1 MNSEITF
8 EQLGLNQPTLKAIK
22 KKGFETP
29 SEIQAKII
37 PLVLENKHDI
47 IGVSQT
53 GSGKT
58 ASFGLPLIQLIKPG
72 NKTPKVI
79 ILTPTRELAIQVT
92 KDLESYADLN
102 SIANSK
108 LKEEEKLRFLTIY
121 GGTAMKYQVEKLDKG
136 VDIVVGTPGRV
147 LDLIGKGILNLDRVE
162 NFILDE
168 ADEMLNMGFIDD
180 IEDIFSYT
188 PKNKKVLLFSATMP
202 DKVKTMS
209 KRYMKNQVI
218 VEVKSKIESKLKIE
232 QNYIMLDLSDKF
244 PTLCKIIDME
254 ESFYGIV
261 FCMTRDSVNE
271 VTSRLKKAGYNTDC
285 IHGDVPQNK
294 RERILADF
302 KESKIN
308 ILVATDVAARGIDIN
323 DLTHVINYSLPKEVE
338 SYTHRIGRTGRAGK
352 EGHAISLVTPA
363 QKFMIYDIQEQTN
376 TLINIMDIPTDKDV
390 FNSKVSNIKK
400 DVDSIISSNAH
411 FEYNDLAK
419 DLIKE
424 HGPEK
429 ALNALLLKLNR
440 NKKNKANVT
449 RVRLFVAKGKSAGFN
464 KTKLLEFLE
473 EKVGFKINAESI
485 KINGGFSFINV
496 VEEQVEDIIKA
507 FSNGDER
514 SLVERD
520 KINKK

>member
-8 EQLGLNQPTLKAIK
+8 EKLGLNPTLLKAVK
-22 KKGFETP
+22 RKGFQIP

-37 PLVLENKHDI
+37 PLMLENKHDI

-72 NKTPKVI
+72 NKTPKVL
-79 ILTPTRELAIQVT
+79 ILAPTRELAIQVT
-92 KDLESYADLN
+92 KDLESYTD
-102 SIANSK
+102 
-108 LKEEEKLRFLTIY
+108 EKSVSQTQKTHNILTVY
-121 GGTAMKYQVEKLDKG
+121 GGTAMKYQVDKLDKG

-147 LDLIGKGILNLDRVE
+147 LDLIDKGILNLDNIE

-209 KRYMKNQVI
+209 KRYMNNQVI
-218 VEVKSKIESKLKIE
+218 VEVKSKLETKSKIE
-232 QNYIMLDLSDKF
+232 QEYIMLDLSDKF
-244 PTLCKIIDME
+244 PTLCKLIDME

-271 VTSRLKKAGYNTDC
+271 VTQRLKKAGFNTDA
-285 IHGDVPQNK
+285 IHGDIQQNK
-294 RERILADF
+294 REKILEQF
-302 KESKIN
+302 KEKKIN

-323 DLTHVINYSLPKEVE
+323 NLTHVINYSLPKEVE
-338 SYTHRIGRTGRAGK
+338 SYVHRIGRTGRAGK
-352 EGHAISLVTPA
+352 SGHAISLVTPA
-363 QKFMIYDIQEQTN
+363 QKFMIFDIQEQTEQR
-376 TLINIMDIPTDKDV
+376 IYEMDMPTDKDV
-390 FNSKVSNIKK
+390 FNSKVKNIKT
-400 DVDSIISSNAH
+400 DVETILNSNPQ
-411 FEYNDLAK
+411 FEYNDLAQ
-419 DLIKE
+419 DLIKI

-440 NKKNKANVT
+440 NKKNNSNVERT
-449 RVRLFVAKGKSAGFN
+449 RLFVAKGKVDKFDKS
-464 KTKLLEFLE
+464 KLIEFLE
-473 EKVGFKINAESI
+473 SKVGFKINAESI
-485 KINGGFSFINV
+485 KINGNYSFINIETSQA
-496 VEEQVEDIIKA
+496 EEIVKA
-507 FSNGDER
+507 FTNGDER
-514 SLVERD
+514 PLVEISA
-520 KINKK
+520 K

>member
-1 MNSEITF
+1 MNSNITF
-8 EQLGLNQPTLKAIK
+8 DKLGLNEAILKAIK

-37 PLVLENKHDI
+37 PLMLENKHDI

-72 NKTPKVI
+72 NQTPKVI

-108 LKEEEKLRFLTIY
+108 LDSNQKLKFLTVY

-147 LDLIGKGILNLDRVE
+147 LDLIDKRILDLSKVE

-180 IEDIFSYT
+180 IEDILEST
-188 PKNKKVLLFSATMP
+188 PNNKKVLLFSATMP
-202 DKVKTMS
+202 DKVKHLS
-209 KRYMKNQVI
+209 KRYMKNQTI
-218 VEVKSKIESKLKIE
+218 VEVKTKIESKQKID
-232 QNYIMLDLSDKF
+232 QKYISLDISDKF

-261 FCMTRDSVNE
+261 FCMTKDSVNE
-271 VTSRLKKAGYNTDC
+271 VTQRLKKAGYLADC
-285 IHGDVPQNK
+285 IHGDVQQNK

-302 KESKIN
+302 KDSKIT

-323 DLTHVINYSLPKEVE
+323 DLTHVINFSLPKEVE

-352 EGHAISLVTPA
+352 SGHAISLVTPA

-376 TLINIMDIPTDKDV
+376 TLINIMDIPSDKDV
-390 FNSKVSNIKK
+390 FNSKISNIKK
-400 DVDSIISSNAH
+400 DVNNIIESNPH
-411 FEYNDLAK
+411 YEYNDLAQE
-419 DLIKE
+419 LIKT

-449 RVRLFVAKGKSAGFN
+449 RVRLFVAKGKKDNFD
-464 KTKLLEFLE
+464 KTKLLTFLE

-496 VEEQVEDIIKA
+496 IEEQVEDIIKA

-520 KINKK
+520 KLNKK

>member
-8 EQLGLNQPTLKAIK
+8 KQLGLNQTILKAVK
-22 KKGFETP
+22 RKGFETP

-37 PLVLENKHDI
+37 PLMLENKHDI

-72 NKTPKVI
+72 NKNPKVL

-92 KDLESYADLN
+92 KDLESYTD
-102 SIANSK
+102 
-108 LKEEEKLRFLTIY
+108 EKSNTQTQQTHKILTVY
-121 GGTAMKYQVEKLDKG
+121 GGTAMKYQVNKLDQG

-147 LDLIGKGILNLDRVE
+147 LDLIDKRILNLDKVE

-202 DKVKTMS
+202 DKVKHMS
-209 KRYMKNQVI
+209 KKYMNNQII
-218 VEVKSKIESKLKIE
+218 VEVESKIESKLKIKQE
-232 QNYIMLDLSDKF
+232 YIVLNLSDKF

-285 IHGDVPQNK
+285 IHGEVPQNK
-294 RERILADF
+294 RERILNEF

-338 SYTHRIGRTGRAGK
+338 SYVHRIGRTGRAGK
-352 EGHAISLVTPA
+352 SGHAISLVTPA
-363 QKFMIYDIQEQTN
+363 QKFMIFDIQEQTEQK
-376 TLINIMDIPTDKDV
+376 IYEMDIPTDKDV
-390 FNSKVSNIKK
+390 FNSKVKNIKTDIDK
-400 DVDSIISSNAH
+400 ILSTNPH
-411 FEYNDLAK
+411 FEYNDLAQ
-419 DLIKE
+419 DLIKT

-440 NKKNKANVT
+440 NKKNNSNVERT
-449 RVRLFVAKGKSAGFN
+449 RLFVAKGKVDKFDKS
-464 KTKLLEFLE
+464 KLLEFLE
-473 EKVGFKINAESI
+473 KKVGFKINAESI
-485 KINGGFSFINV
+485 KINGNYSFINV
-496 VEEQVEDIIKA
+496 EAMQAEEIVKA
-507 FSNGDER
+507 FTNGDER
-514 SLVERD
+514 ALVE
-520 KINKK
+520 KSEK